1 MSDTGQ
7 GPGWWE
13 ASDGKWYPPES
24 HPEVRHWLQSE
35 PTQSEPT
42 QAEPAEA
49 DASESPPPTPGPA
62 QAWGQATTF
71 EPSHGW
77 GPAPISGP
85 AQGWTP
91 SKADRVSAPVRYE
104 APSQPAQ
111 YDPWTQ
117 TGATP
122 PPVQGPLR
130 SAHKPLWQR
139 PLPVAIV
146 IVIVAAAISVP
157 LALRSRST
165 PSFSASPAATILSKV
180 IANASTASS
189 FDASFETQ
197 NGSQSVIE
205 TLDVGRTGGSID
217 VRTGNPTY
225 QLELVGS
232 TLYLRGSAAVLVGY
246 GVSAAQ
252 AARYSQEWVS
262 MPATASPATAVVRSL
277 VTLQGETGL
286 LALANVT
293 KMATRPEFVE
303 LRGELPK
310 SPLLATSAAGTEAT
324 LNVSTTAPY
333 WPLQLYFSESG
344 ILVTLTYSHWGTAA
358 PISAPRPAEPI
369 GALLASVA
377 SGTRAEQAILQSI
390 SLRPSDLAKG
400 YGVQLI
406 PSGDQLKGQVTL
418 DLCNQTFA
426 SEHLRI
432 ARRQVEDVGPTP
444 QASFLSTEAVIY
456 TSPAATATVFS
467 ELRSAAAHCAAG
479 YVIGPLGPPANMTTL
494 LRRPDAS
501 WPSVPGVQRLAY
513 DQKIATVGKPSFEV
527 ITVFLRRGR
536 VLLGV
541 YFEFSGKKTKTL
553 PTKIDGLWSLE
564 LITHVF
570 EERVAALPP
579 SAVR

>member
-13 ASDGKWYPPES
+13 ASDGRWYPPEL
-24 HPEVRHWLQSE
+24 HPAVRQWLQSDV
-35 PTQSEPT
+35 PD
-42 QAEPAEA
+42 AEPAEG
-49 DASESPPPTPGPA
+49 DAPLSRPPTPGAVPL
-62 QAWGQATTF
+62 WGQETAF
-71 EPSHGW
+71 DQSHGW
-77 GPAPISGP
+77 GPATSSGP

-91 SKADRVSAPVRYE
+91 TNAEPVSSPPRYAPLS
-104 APSQPAQ
+104 PPAQ

-117 TGATP
+117 TGPATP
-122 PPVQGPLR
+122 SFRQPAKGARKPP
-130 SAHKPLWQR
+130 WQR

-146 IVIVAAAISVP
+146 VVIVAVAVTLP
-157 LALRSRST
+157 LTLGSSSA
-165 PSFSASPAATILSKV
+165 PSFSASPAGTILSKV
-180 IANASTASS
+180 IANAGTATS

-252 AARYSQEWVS
+252 AARYSQVWVS
-262 MPATASPATAVVRSL
+262 MPATASPATAVVKSL
-277 VTLQGETGL
+277 VTLQGEIGL

-310 SPLLATSAAGTEAT
+310 SPLLAASAAGTEAT

-333 WPLQLYFSESG
+333 WPVQLYFSESG
-344 ILVTLTYSHWGTAA
+344 VLVTLTYSHWGTAQPVAA
-358 PISAPRPAEPI
+358 PHSVEPI

-390 SLRPSDLAKG
+390 SLRPSDLATG

-406 PSGDQLKGQVTL
+406 PGGSQVKGQVTL

-426 SEHLRI
+426 SERLRV
-432 ARRQVEDVGPTP
+432 ARRQVEDVGPTAR
-444 QASFLSTEAVIY
+444 ASFLSTEAVIY

-467 ELRSAAAHCAAG
+467 ELRSAAAHCATG
-479 YVIGPLGPPANMTTL
+479 YVIGPQGPPANKTRL
-494 LRRPDAS
+494 LRAPDAS

-513 DQKIATVGKPSFEV
+513 DQTIATRGKPSFQA
-527 ITVFLRRGR
+527 ITIFLRRGR

-541 YFEFSGKKTKTL
+541 YFEFSGKRTL
-553 PTKIDGLWSLE
+553 PTTIDGLRSIE
-564 LITHVF
+564 RIAHVF
-570 EERVAALPP
+570 EERMAALPP